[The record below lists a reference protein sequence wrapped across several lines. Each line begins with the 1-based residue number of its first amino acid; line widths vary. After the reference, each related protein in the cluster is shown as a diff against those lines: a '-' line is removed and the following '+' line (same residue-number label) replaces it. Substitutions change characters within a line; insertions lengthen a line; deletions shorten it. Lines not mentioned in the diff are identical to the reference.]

1 MFLVERAFFQ
11 EALFFII
18 MNEVN
23 RLEQP
28 TANKWAL
35 LPLLVF
41 LVFFIGA
48 GIYYDDFYKFPVLI
62 ASLIAVIVA
71 AVMTKGSVTQTV
83 ERVAQGAGNPS
94 ILIMVFI
101 FLLAGAFSSVAEAI
115 GAIDATVNAALT
127 LLPPSLLLS
136 GLFVIA
142 AFISMAMGT
151 STGTIAALAPIALG
165 IHEESGVNI
174 AIAAAAVVGGAMFG
188 DNLSFISDTTIA
200 AVRTQRTNMR
210 DKFRTNFWIVLP
222 AAVITT
228 ILLAVLSSGESTI
241 VPAAFEWYK
250 LIPYLTVIVLAL
262 TGMNVILVLLGGIAL
277 TGMIGLLDGSLAVT
291 TYVTAMAD
299 GMMGMAEIS
308 LLTLLMGGLVGL
320 ISHNG
325 GLTYLR
331 DALTSRIQRRAGA
344 EWSIAGLV
352 SATNVATANN
362 TISILVAGP
371 LAANIADDYDI
382 ERKKSASVLDI
393 FSCGVQGLLPYG
405 AQLLIAAELTN
416 TASPALVPYMFYPF
430 LLFICGGLAIAFNF
444 PRFKNRA

>member
-1 MFLVERAFFQ
+1 M
-11 EALFFII
+11 
-18 MNEVN
+18 
-23 RLEQP
+23 EQP

-41 LVFFIGA
+41 LAFFIGA
-48 GIYYDDFYKFPVLI
+48 GVYYGDFYKFPVLI
-62 ASLIAVIVA
+62 AALIALIVA
-71 AVMTKGSVTQTV
+71 ATMTKGSVTQTV
-83 ERVAQGAGNPS
+83 ERIAQGAGNPG
-94 ILIMVFI
+94 ILIMIFI
-101 FLLAGAFSSVAEAI
+101 FLLAGAFSNVAGEI

-222 AAVITT
+222 AAIITT
-228 ILLAVLSSGESTI
+228 VLLAVLSSGTVSSVEIAS
-241 VPAAFEWYK
+241 FEWYK
-250 LIPYLTVIVLAL
+250 LIPYLAVIVLAL
-262 TGMNVILVLLGGIAL
+262 TGLNVILVLLGGIVL
-277 TGMIGLLDGSLAVT
+277 TGIIGLLDGTLS
-291 TYVTAMAD
+291 VTAFVTAVAD
-299 GMMGMAEIS
+299 GMIGMAEIS
-308 LLTLLMGGLVGL
+308 ILTLFMGGLVGL

-371 LAANIADDYDI
+371 LAANIADTYEI

-416 TASPALVPYMFYPF
+416 TASPALVPFMFYPF

-444 PRFKNRA
+444 PRFKKKA

>member
-1 MFLVERAFFQ
+1 
-11 EALFFII
+11 
-18 MNEVN
+18 MNEVK

-41 LVFFIGA
+41 LAFFIGA
-48 GIYYDDFYKFPVLI
+48 GVYYGDFYKFPVLI
-62 ASLIAVIVA
+62 AALIALIVA
-71 AVMTKGSVTQTV
+71 ATMTKGSVTQTV
-83 ERVAQGAGNPS
+83 ERIAQGAGNPG
-94 ILIMVFI
+94 ILIMIFI
-101 FLLAGAFSSVAEAI
+101 FLLAGAFSNVAGEI

-222 AAVITT
+222 AAIITT
-228 ILLAVLSSGESTI
+228 VLLAVLSSGTVSSVEIAS
-241 VPAAFEWYK
+241 FEWYK
-250 LIPYLTVIVLAL
+250 LIPYLAVIVLAL
-262 TGMNVILVLLGGIAL
+262 TGLNVILVLLGGIVL
-277 TGMIGLLDGSLAVT
+277 TGIIGLLDGTLS
-291 TYVTAMAD
+291 VTAFVTAVAD
-299 GMMGMAEIS
+299 GMIGMAEIS
-308 LLTLLMGGLVGL
+308 ILTLFMGGLVGL

-371 LAANIADDYDI
+371 LAANIADTYEI

-416 TASPALVPYMFYPF
+416 TASPALVPFMFYPF
-430 LLFICGGLAIAFNF
+430 LLLICGGLAIAFNF
-444 PRFKNRA
+444 PRFKKKA

>member
-1 MFLVERAFFQ
+1 
-11 EALFFII
+11 

-62 ASLIAVIVA
+62 AALIAVIVA
-71 AVMTKGSVTQTV
+71 AMMTKGSVTQTV

-228 ILLAVLSSGESTI
+228 ILLAALSSGESTI
-241 VPAAFEWYK
+241 EPAAFEWYK
-250 LIPYLTVIVLAL
+250 LIPYLAVIVLAL

-277 TGMIGLLDGSLAVT
+277 TGIIGLLDGSLAVT

-331 DALTSRIQRRAGA
+331 DALTSRI
-344 EWSIAGLV
+344 
-352 SATNVATANN
+352 ANN

-444 PRFKNRA
+444 PRFKKRA

>member
-1 MFLVERAFFQ
+1 
-11 EALFFII
+11 
-18 MNEVN
+18 MNEVK

-41 LVFFIGA
+41 LAFFIGA
-48 GIYYDDFYKFPVLI
+48 GIFYGDFYKFPVLI
-62 ASLIAVIVA
+62 AALIALIVA
-71 AVMTKGSVTQTV
+71 AAMTKGSVTQTV
-83 ERVAQGAGNPS
+83 ERIAQGAGNPG
-94 ILIMVFI
+94 IIIMIFI
-101 FLLAGAFSSVAEAI
+101 FLLAGAFSNVAGEI

-222 AAVITT
+222 AAIITT
-228 ILLAVLSSGESTI
+228 VLLATLSSGTVSSVEIAS
-241 VPAAFEWYK
+241 FDWYK
-250 LIPYLTVIVLAL
+250 LIPYLAVIALAL
-262 TGMNVILVLLGGIAL
+262 IGLNVILVLLGGIVL
-277 TGMIGLLDGSLAVT
+277 TGIIGLLDGSLS
-291 TYVTAMAD
+291 VTAFVTAVAD
-299 GMMGMAEIS
+299 GMIGMAEIS
-308 LLTLLMGGLVGL
+308 ILTLFMGGLVGL

-371 LAANIADDYDI
+371 LAANIADTYEI

-416 TASPALVPYMFYPF
+416 TASPALVPFMFYPF

-444 PRFKNRA
+444 PRFKKKA

>member
-1 MFLVERAFFQ
+1 M
-11 EALFFII
+11 
-18 MNEVN
+18 
-23 RLEQP
+23 EQP

-41 LVFFIGA
+41 LAFFIGA
-48 GIYYDDFYKFPVLI
+48 GVYYGDFYKFPVLI
-62 ASLIAVIVA
+62 AALIALIVA
-71 AVMTKGSVTQTV
+71 ATMTKGSVTQTV
-83 ERVAQGAGNPS
+83 ERIAQGAGNPG
-94 ILIMVFI
+94 ILIMIFI
-101 FLLAGAFSSVAEAI
+101 FLLAGAFSNVAGEI

-222 AAVITT
+222 AAIITT
-228 ILLAVLSSGESTI
+228 VLLAVLSSGTVSSVEIAS
-241 VPAAFEWYK
+241 FERYK
-250 LIPYLTVIVLAL
+250 LIPYLAVIVLAL
-262 TGMNVILVLLGGIAL
+262 TGLNVILVLLGGIVL
-277 TGMIGLLDGSLAVT
+277 TGIIGLLDGTLS
-291 TYVTAMAD
+291 VTAFVTAVAD
-299 GMMGMAEIS
+299 GMIGMAEIS
-308 LLTLLMGGLVGL
+308 ILTLFMGGLVGL

-371 LAANIADDYDI
+371 LAANIADTYEI

-416 TASPALVPYMFYPF
+416 TASPALVPFMFYPF

-444 PRFKNRA
+444 PRFKKKA

>member
-1 MFLVERAFFQ
+1 
-11 EALFFII
+11 
-18 MNEVN
+18 MNEVK

-41 LVFFIGA
+41 LAFFIGA
-48 GIYYDDFYKFPVLI
+48 GVYYGDFYKFPVLI
-62 ASLIAVIVA
+62 AALIALIVA
-71 AVMTKGSVTQTV
+71 ATMTKGSVTQTV
-83 ERVAQGAGNPS
+83 ERIAQGAGNPG
-94 ILIMVFI
+94 ILIMIFI
-101 FLLAGAFSSVAEAI
+101 FLLAGAFSNVAGEI

-222 AAVITT
+222 AAIITT
-228 ILLAVLSSGESTI
+228 VLLAVLSSGTVSSVEIAS
-241 VPAAFEWYK
+241 FEWYK
-250 LIPYLTVIVLAL
+250 LIPYLAVIVLAL
-262 TGMNVILVLLGGIAL
+262 TGLNVILVLLGGIVL
-277 TGMIGLLDGSLAVT
+277 TGIIGLLDGTLS
-291 TYVTAMAD
+291 VTAFVTAVAD
-299 GMMGMAEIS
+299 GMIGMAEIS
-308 LLTLLMGGLVGL
+308 ILTLFMGGLVGL

-371 LAANIADDYDI
+371 LAANIADTYEI

-416 TASPALVPYMFYPF
+416 TASPALVPFMFYPF

-444 PRFKNRA
+444 PRFKKKA

>member
-1 MFLVERAFFQ
+1 
-11 EALFFII
+11 

-62 ASLIAVIVA
+62 AALIAVIVA
-71 AVMTKGSVTQTV
+71 AMMTKGSVTQTV

-228 ILLAVLSSGESTI
+228 ILLAALSSGESTI
-241 VPAAFEWYK
+241 EPAAFEWYK
-250 LIPYLTVIVLAL
+250 LIPYLAVIVLAL
-262 TGMNVILVLLGGIAL
+262 TGMN
-277 TGMIGLLDGSLAVT
+277 VT

-331 DALTSRIQRRAGA
+331 DALTSRIKRRAGA

-444 PRFKNRA
+444 PRFKKRA

>member
-1 MFLVERAFFQ
+1 M
-11 EALFFII
+11 
-18 MNEVN
+18 
-23 RLEQP
+23 EQP

-41 LVFFIGA
+41 LAFFIGA
-48 GIYYDDFYKFPVLI
+48 GVYYGDFYKFPVLI
-62 ASLIAVIVA
+62 AALIALIVA
-71 AVMTKGSVTQTV
+71 ATMTKGSVTQTV
-83 ERVAQGAGNPS
+83 ERIAQGAGNPG
-94 ILIMVFI
+94 ILIMIFI
-101 FLLAGAFSSVAEAI
+101 FLLAGAFSNVAGEI

-165 IHEESGVNI
+165 IHEESGVNL

-222 AAVITT
+222 AAIITT
-228 ILLAVLSSGESTI
+228 VLLAVLSSGTVSSVEIAS
-241 VPAAFEWYK
+241 FEWYK
-250 LIPYLTVIVLAL
+250 LIPYLAVIVLAL
-262 TGMNVILVLLGGIAL
+262 TGLNVILVLLGGIVL
-277 TGMIGLLDGSLAVT
+277 TGIIGLLDGTLS
-291 TYVTAMAD
+291 VTAFVTAVAD
-299 GMMGMAEIS
+299 GMIGMAEIS
-308 LLTLLMGGLVGL
+308 ILTLFMGGLVGL

-371 LAANIADDYDI
+371 LAANIADTYEI

-416 TASPALVPYMFYPF
+416 TASPALVPFMFYPF

-444 PRFKNRA
+444 PRFKKKA